1 MKYGCRYVDMTEELT
16 CMSWPP
22 WVSVHDFPS
31 FAGEGLLQIRRR
43 HKQFDVSLID
53 DDVDE
58 PDNP

>member
-1 MKYGCRYVDMTEELT
+1 MTEELT

-58 PDNP
+58 PDKP